1 MAEAR
6 LRELLDELHRELE
19 SSEDLDDDTRAQ
31 LREARGEIEEALAAE
46 APEREP
52 PRTARERLERAIAKF
67 EGEHPDGAAMIRRV
81 LGALTDVGL

>member
-1 MAEAR
+1 MPEAR

-19 SSEDLDDDTRAQ
+19 SSDHLDEETIAQ
-31 LREARGEIEEALAAE
+31 LREAHDEIHDTLAAE
-46 APEREP
+46 EPERNP
-52 PRTARERLERAIAKF
+52 PANARERLERAIAQF